1 MWIQRLTTGGEAA
14 HGRRAWSEC
23 RFGGCWLPGALV
35 EAPARKPWWIY
46 SPRYGRLQCMQG
58 MNRVTTKESSF
69 GGSNARCGT
78 GQELDH
84 LAPHHGAPPPP
95 SSVPPSSAL
104 LSQRMMFARTRGR
117 CGPPPLV
124 LPVAARLLALLAA
137 LTALQLSTGLA
148 SQPQQSRRALLAT
161 AAGSQLLP
169 PPQLLPPQ
177 LLRRNLLPALA
188 PPRRMQRRPS
198 RLWWEALEPLWA
210 DEFAG
215 SVLDSSKW

>member
-1 MWIQRLTTGGEAA
+1 MWIQRLTTGGAAA

-23 RFGGCWLPGALV
+23 RFAGCRLSGALV
-35 EAPARKPWWIY
+35 EVPARKLWWIDTA
-46 SPRYGRLQCMQG
+46 RYCKLQCMQG
-58 MNRVTTKESSF
+58 MNRVTTKESRF
-69 GGSNARCGT
+69 VGEHAQCGT

-84 LAPHHGAPPPP
+84 LAPHNHGAPPP

-104 LSQRMMFARTRGR
+104 LSQLTMFARTRGP
-117 CGPPPLV
+117 CGPPPLL

-137 LTALQLSTGLA
+137 LAALQLSAGLA
-148 SQPQQSRRALLAT
+148 AQPQQSRRALLAT

-198 RLWWEALEPLWA
+198 RLWWESLEPLWA

-215 SVLDSSKW
+215 SVLDGSKW